1 MKRCQK
7 CGHENSDGMRFC
19 LECGS
24 ALHDSPMVINLQDS
38 GQQSSPGGGT
48 PTNFGATRE
57 TQKFSG
63 NQPQN
68 FMPQYA
74 AAPAKSK
81 SKIGLIIGGIAAL
94 LLLLGMAGAAIVA
107 YNFTRK
113 KTVVVDVKPSP
124 ALSPANNNDK
134 SPSPK
139 PSVALKSSPTS
150 NVSQPPQTSFTP
162 PLEPTKKG
170 SFTVN
175 ANMGW
180 QLSDLDVV
188 ASEQFRT
195 AVQGSIDLGGI
206 KTSVTASGVKDEKTK
221 SRRIYQDFPT
231 GALLM
236 RTRYADGKTSNT
248 VSMTTNGANG
258 SWQNYPYEI
267 GKLEFCIN
275 DNAPEQ
281 NGGQFIVTKTS
292 TSAPKPKK

>member
-24 ALHDSPMVINLQDS
+24 ALHDSPMVINLKDE
-38 GQQSSPGGGT
+38 GQTGSLPGAAGA
-48 PTNFGATRE
+48 PTNFGANRQ
-57 TQKFSG
+57 TQNFAG
-63 NQPQN
+63 NQPN
-68 FMPQYA
+68 F
-74 AAPAKSK
+74 AAPAPSKGK
-81 SKIGLIIGGIAAL
+81 SKIGLIIGGVAAL
-94 LLLLGMAGAAIVA
+94 LLLLGIAGAAIVA
-107 YNFTRK
+107 YNWNSK
-113 KTVVVDVKPSP
+113 KKFVADVTPTP
-124 ALSPANNNDK
+124 TATQPILNDK

-139 PSVALKSSPTS
+139 PSVALKDSPTPA
-150 NVSQPPQTSFTP
+150 VSQTPQASFTP
-162 PLEPTKKG
+162 PVEPTKKG
-170 SFTVN
+170 TFTVY
-175 ANMGW
+175 ANTGW

-195 AVQGSIDLGGI
+195 SIQGSIDLAGI
-206 KTSVTASGVKDEKTK
+206 KASVSPGGVTDAKTK
-221 SRRIYQDFPT
+221 ARRIYQEFPT

-248 VSMTTNGANG
+248 VAMTTNGANG

-281 NGGQFIVTKTS
+281 NGGQFIVTKTL
-292 TSAPKPKK
+292 TNVPKVKK